1 MNFEE
6 FIRPRE
12 QVAEPELEEETIEE
26 GEAPG
31 ETSAEEESVPGELDV
46 QRAVVESLAADKA
59 AQDEEIN
66 RLKADNARLRTRLEE
81 NIKLIADLEAQKA
94 QTDFLK
100 SQIAEMKTAL
110 EKVGDVLARNTE
122 GTLSNQITL
131 LERNAECDDRFP
143 GETHDH
149 VLEVIREARDRAEA
163 EGRTRRA
170 QLLEAVLVA
179 NEPNGTLAKKR
190 AELEKLFSANANVVS
205 GVVIAELQKLGIS
218 HRRGEDYLLP
228 SEIIKR
234 TY

>member
-100 SQIAEMKTAL
+100 SQIAEMKAAL

-122 GTLSNQITL
+122 GTLSNQIAL
-131 LERNAECDDRFP
+131 LERNSECDDRFP

-190 AELEKLFSANANVVS
+190 VELEKLFSANANVVS

-218 HRRGEDYLLP
+218 HKRGDEYLLP
-228 SEIIKR
+228 SEIVKR